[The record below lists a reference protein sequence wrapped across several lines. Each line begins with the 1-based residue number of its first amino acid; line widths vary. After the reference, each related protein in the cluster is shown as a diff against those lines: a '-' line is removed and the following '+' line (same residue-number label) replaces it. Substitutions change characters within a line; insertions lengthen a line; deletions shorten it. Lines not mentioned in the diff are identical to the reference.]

1 MSHVTGLDLG
11 AQMPLLLPYLLL
23 AGGGLLVMLVD
34 AFVKSLRKEHLSM
47 LSLLVLLGVAV
58 ANFADVSAVSD
69 RGLLGGM
76 LVRDAFSWFF
86 NMLLVAVGLLTVTFA
101 SGLYDRDGR
110 YRAEFYPLVLFSTL
124 GMMLLAASTDL
135 MSLFLALETM
145 SLSVYVL
152 VAGNRG
158 SLRSSEAG
166 FKYLVMGAFAS
177 AFLLMGMALL
187 YGQAG
192 GTSYAV
198 IGNALAGV
206 SDPSPMLGLAV
217 GLIFIGLGFKV
228 ALVPFHMWT
237 PDVYEG
243 APAYVTGF
251 MATGVKAAAVAALLR
266 FGWLCLPVLADVWFP
281 MLAVLA
287 VATMTYG
294 NVVALLQNSIK
305 RMLAYS
311 SIAHAG
317 YLMLGVLAYLQTGR
331 DTAVATRAEV
341 VGVAAGGAVLFYLVG
356 YALMNLGAF
365 GIVTYLSRSRKDEA
379 DTIAGYAGLAVRRPV
394 AAAALAI
401 FLFSLAG
408 IPPTVGFV
416 GKFYIF
422 DAVVKADLLP
432 LAIWGVINSLLS
444 VYYYLR
450 VIMTMYMKPSEE
462 GAHDGGS
469 WEAVFAAGV
478 LALMVVALGVV
489 PGTLAELARQTF
501 RLMAF

>member
-1 MSHVTGLDLG
+1 MTNVAGMDL
-11 AQMPLLLPYLLL
+11 ATQLSALLPYLVL
-23 AGGGLLVMLVD
+23 AAGGLLVMLVD

-58 ANFADVSAVSD
+58 ANFTGSMSLSD
-69 RGLLGGM
+69 RTLLGGM
-76 LVRDAFSWFF
+76 VVNDQYSWFF
-86 NMLLVAVGLLTVTFA
+86 NMLFVAVALLTVTFA
-101 SGLYDRDGR
+101 SGLYDRDGH
-110 YRAEFYPLVLFSTL
+110 YRAEFYPLVLFATL
-124 GMMLLAASTDL
+124 GMMLLVAATDL
-135 MSLFLALETM
+135 MTLFLALETM

-166 FKYLVMGAFAS
+166 FKYLIMGAFAS

-187 YGQAG
+187 YGETG
-192 GTSYAV
+192 GTSYAM
-198 IGNALAGV
+198 IGDTIAGMNSASLLLKLAT
-206 SDPSPMLGLAV
+206 
-217 GLIFIGLGFKV
+217 GLILIGFGFKI
-228 ALVPFHMWT
+228 AMVPFHMWT

-243 APAYVTGF
+243 APCYVTGF

-266 FGWLCLPVLADVWFP
+266 FAWLTLPVLADVWFP
-281 MLAVLA
+281 VLMVLA
-287 VATMTYG
+287 VVTMTYG
-294 NVVALLQNSIK
+294 NLVALSQNSIK

-317 YLMLGVLAYLQTGR
+317 YLLMGVLAYLQTGR
-331 DTAVATRAEV
+331 DIGVATRAEE

-365 GIVTYLSRSRKDEA
+365 GIVTYLSKDRKHEA
-379 DTIAGYAGLAVRRPV
+379 DTIDGYAGLAQKRPV
-394 AAAALAI
+394 AAASLAV

-432 LAIWGVINSLLS
+432 LAIWGVVNSLLS

-450 VIMTMYMKPSEE
+450 VIMTMYMKPADED
-462 GAHDGGS
+462 AYDGGS
-469 WEAVFAAGV
+469 WETAFAAVV
-478 LALMVVALGVV
+478 LALLVIVLGVL
-489 PGTLAELARQTF
+489 PGTLAHLARETF
-501 RLMAF
+501 RLLAF